1 MVLKD
6 IRIFLLLLIGI
17 FLGQT
22 MQPIPQTLKSI
33 IHNKY
38 FQFFVIF
45 AVTFDIY
52 DFKKKCLIKS
62 AVIAITILLIFELLR
77 NFDD

>member
-1 MVLKD
+1 
-6 IRIFLLLLIGI
+6 
-17 FLGQT
+17 
-22 MQPIPQTLKSI
+22 MQPMPKMLKSI

-45 AVTFDIY
+45 AVTYDIY
-52 DFKKKCLIKS
+52 DFKKKCIIKS
-62 AVIAITILLIFELLR
+62 AIIAISILLIFELLR